1 MTHLSRSLLLTATA
15 FALPLTLAACGSN
28 EGNEAELAELD
39 DNLTADPAMND
50 ALEDQILVDPDLT
63 DQANTNAI
71 RGANGAIDGKV
82 PPAGGK
88 AAATAQFE
96 GKMLSAPKPRNMT
109 SDDECTS
116 CAGSEGITLGA
127 KAEAQAAQRG
137 KGTCD
142 QKLSYDMGWANRMP
156 PEFPV
161 YPKANVKEAAGVDGG
176 LCDIR
181 VVSFS
186 TASPIKNVV
195 DYYYTQAKRGGYSAE
210 YLLRG
215 SEHVLGGTRGSD
227 DGAYVIT
234 LNSRSGGGTV
244 VDIVASNGR

>member
-1 MTHLSRSLLLTATA
+1 MSHPTRSLFLAAAVLT
-15 FALPLTLAACGSN
+15 LPMTLAACGSN
-28 EGNEAELAELD
+28 DGNEAELAELD

-50 ALEDQILVDPDLT
+50 ALEDSILVDPDLA
-63 DQANTNAI
+63 DQSNSNAV
-71 RGANGAIDGKV
+71 RSANGAIDGAV
-82 PPAGGK
+82 PPATGAGG
-88 AAATAQFE
+88 AAIT
-96 GKMLSAPKPRNMT
+96 GKLLSAPKPRNMT

-116 CAGSEGITLGA
+116 CGGSGEGMTLGA
-127 KAEAQAAQRG
+127 KAEQQTAQRG

-161 YPKANVKEAAGVDGG
+161 YPKANVKEAAGVEGG
-176 LCDIR
+176 LCDMR

-195 DYYYTQAKRGGYSAE
+195 DYYYTSAKNSGYSAE

-215 SEHVLGGTRGSD
+215 AEHVLGGTRSSD
-227 DGAYVIT
+227 DGAFVIT
-234 LNSRSGGGTV
+234 LNKRAGGGSV

>member
-15 FALPLTLAACGSN
+15 FTLPLTLAACGSN

-50 ALEDQILVDPDLT
+50 ALEDQILVDPGLT

-82 PPAGGK
+82 PPAGDK
-88 AAATAQFE
+88 AYATAQFE

-161 YPKANVKEAAGVDGG
+161 YPKANVKEAAGVEGG

-215 SEHVLGGTRGSD
+215 SEHVLGGTRGND
-227 DGAYVIT
+227 DGAFVIT
-234 LNSRSGGGTV
+234 LNKRSGGGTV
-244 VDIVASNGR
+244 VDIVANNGR